1 MADEFSASV
10 ITFDA
15 INGGVHDN
23 NSAKVRE
30 VSITP
35 GGEFPEESIRN
46 LDRITGGFVKLS
58 FELFDLALCRA
69 GHNFQK
75 LKMIR

>member
-1 MADEFSASV
+1 MADKTSACV

-15 INGGVHDN
+15 INGGVHN
-23 NSAKVRE
+23 KNSAKIGE

-35 GGEFPEESIRN
+35 GCKFSEESIRN

-58 FELFDLALCRA
+58 FELFDLALCWA
-69 GHNFQK
+69 LHNF
-75 LKMIR
+75 RS

>member
-1 MADEFSASV
+1 MADESSTCV

-15 INGGVHDN
+15 INGGDHDK
-23 NSAKVRE
+23 NSAKVGE

-35 GGEFPEESIRN
+35 LSKFSEESIRN

-69 GHNFQK
+69 GHDF
-75 LKMIR
+75 